1 MGMEAKTKGVGNVLR
16 LVVMHARLLLAVLS
30 VGMLTATTAGAPA
43 QGSRPLRTLY
53 IAKSV
58 ASLPQ
63 TTFVG
68 ARDCVRRPRSCVNG
82 LGGLELVYLTKGK
95 MPATPTT
102 AKVLTDTDCAADRN
116 GISHCSNILRLTSG
130 RAITVRHDHDMMN
143 DPCLS
148 PGERVRIRLLR

>member
-1 MGMEAKTKGVGNVLR
+1 MGMEAKTKGVGNVLQ

-30 VGMLTATTAGAPA
+30 VGMLTATTAGAPPA

-68 ARDCVRRPRSCVNG
+68 PRDCVRRPRSCVNG
-82 LGGLELVYLTKGK
+82 LEGLESSTSRR
-95 MPATPTT
+95 AR
-102 AKVLTDTDCAADRN
+102 C
-116 GISHCSNILRLTSG
+116 LRHRRRRRS
-130 RAITVRHDHDMMN
+130 
-143 DPCLS
+143 
-148 PGERVRIRLLR
+148 

>member
-1 MGMEAKTKGVGNVLR
+1 
-16 LVVMHARLLLAVLS
+16 
-30 VGMLTATTAGAPA
+30 
-43 QGSRPLRTLY
+43 
-53 IAKSV
+53 
-58 ASLPQ
+58 
-63 TTFVG
+63 
-68 ARDCVRRPRSCVNG
+68 
-82 LGGLELVYLTKGK
+82 